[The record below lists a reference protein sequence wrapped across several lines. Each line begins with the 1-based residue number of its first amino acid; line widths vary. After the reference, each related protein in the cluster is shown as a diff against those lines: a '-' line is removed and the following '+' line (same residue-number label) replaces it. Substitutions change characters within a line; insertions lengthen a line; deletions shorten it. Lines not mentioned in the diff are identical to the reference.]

1 MNETNWVSERANST
15 VTESDR
21 RALEKAHRYE
31 ERLEKKGY
39 RWITV
44 NSRMKVFAE
53 CDKEGNLTKLG
64 KQQVERM
71 KANFNVK

>member
-1 MNETNWVSERANST
+1 MNETNWVSQSASPT

-21 RALEKAHRYE
+21 KGLEKAHRYE
-31 ERLEKKGY
+31 ARLEKKGY

-53 CDKEGNLTKLG
+53 CDKDGNLTKFG
-64 KQQVERM
+64 KQQIERM

>member
-53 CDKEGNLTKLG
+53 CDKENDLTKLG

-71 KANFNVK
+71 KAIFNVK